1 MIKRI
6 EAYRYRC
13 FRNLNTRMLPF
24 QVLVGPNGAGK
35 TTLLDI
41 PVLIGEMLK
50 SRSIEYAFQQ
60 QTETHP
66 RPRTDYAR
74 DLIFNQKGET
84 FELALEAE
92 IPQQIVSSLVEKVVQ
107 GKKPKAAE
115 QYRNKPERWPA
126 SIRYEIRVE
135 LFNEALQIG
144 EENILL
150 LPGNDSKVPR
160 GTGISVAEWAREHSS
175 TAMPVIPVMER
186 RRGDP
191 IAFIPEMEKKSLPH
205 FEFKPTEPAFAN
217 LFSDASMFGASLWLR
232 DLLMKDACPYQPVLE
247 NLRRA
252 QPPVR
257 RPTLEKDASSL
268 PWLIQDLKTS
278 NPRGFE
284 RWIRMVQLAIPQIRD
299 IETVVREDDKH
310 AFLRV
315 IYANDRKV
323 PASGLSDG
331 TLSVLATT
339 VLPYLP
345 LTPLL
350 IMHEEPEHGIHPKG
364 IEVILQSLKAV
375 HAGQVWISS
384 HSPVVLA
391 NCEPEE
397 LLCLSLDEEEASI
410 ALPGG
415 QHPALQEW
423 RRSLDLGTLFA
434 AGVLG

>member
-1 MIKRI
+1 MITRI

-13 FRNLNTRMLPF
+13 FRTLNTRMLPF

-84 FELALEAE
+84 FELAVEAE
-92 IPQQIVSSLVEKVVQ
+92 IPQQIVSSLVEKAVQ
-107 GKKPKAAE
+107 GKQPKATE

-126 SIRYEIRVE
+126 TVRYEIRFE

-150 LPGNDSKVPR
+150 LPKSDSKVPR
-160 GTGISVAEWAREHSS
+160 GTGISVAEWAREHTS
-175 TAMPVIPVMER
+175 AAVPVIAVMER
-186 RRGDP
+186 RRGGP
-191 IAFIPEMEKKSLPH
+191 ITFIPEMEKRTLPP
-205 FEFKPTEPAFAN
+205 FEFQPTEPAFAN
-217 LFSDASMFGASLWLR
+217 LFSDVSMFEASLSLR
-232 DLLMKDACPYQPVLE
+232 NLLMNDACPYQPVLD

-257 RPTLEKDASSL
+257 KPVLEKDASSL
-268 PWLIQDLKTS
+268 PWLIQNLKTS
-278 NPRGFE
+278 NPRAFE

-299 IETVVREDDKH
+299 VETVAREDDKH
-310 AFLRV
+310 GYIRV
-315 IYANDRKV
+315 IYTNDRKV

-339 VLPYLP
+339 ILPYLTV
-345 LTPLL
+345 TPQL

-364 IEVILQSLKAV
+364 IEVILESLKAV
-375 HAGQVWISS
+375 HAGQVLISS

-391 NCEPEE
+391 HCEPEE
-397 LLCLSLDEEEASI
+397 LLCLSLDEEEAAI
-410 ALPGG
+410 AVPGD
-415 QHPALQEW
+415 QHPALQKW